1 MKKGP
6 SLGIIF
12 LTVLVDLIGFG
23 IVLPLLPVFTKD
35 FGGSGLAVGLI
46 MAVYSAM
53 QFLMAPFWGRL
64 SDRIGRR
71 PVLLLST
78 AAASLSYL
86 AFAWGCTQTGA
97 TALWI
102 FFLSRLGAGVCGA
115 NITVAQA
122 YVADITPPAERSRR
136 MGLIGMAFG
145 LGFVFGPALGAVA
158 VRLFGI
164 AGPGWT
170 AAAIC
175 LVNFLLAFG
184 LLEES
189 WTPQAGHAVR
199 RPHLEQWKHT
209 LARPAIGLL
218 VGVFFLST
226 FCFACFETT
235 LGLLVAANFHL
246 DPRRPHD
253 AQIVGYL
260 FAYCGLLGAVVQG
273 GLIGRLVKSMGEMR
287 VVALSLLLVAIS
299 FVTLPFMRSWAAL
312 IAASSVLAVGAS
324 LVRPPLFG
332 LISRLTPSTEQ
343 GATLGVAQ
351 SVGSL
356 ARIFGPVF
364 AGSLLQVHL
373 SILNRVLPYASLPY
387 LICGALALLTAV
399 RLARS
404 GPRTSAVTASSTW
417 DRTI

>member
-1 MKKGP
+1 VKKGP

-23 IVLPLLPVFTKD
+23 IVLPLLPVFTED
-35 FGGSGLAVGLI
+35 FGGSGLVVGLI

-53 QFLMAPFWGRL
+53 QFLLAPLWGRL

-71 PVLLLST
+71 PVLLVST
-78 AAASLSYL
+78 AAASLSYVV
-86 AFAWGCTQTGA
+86 FAWGCTLQGTA
-97 TALWI
+97 ALWI
-102 FFLSRLGAGVCGA
+102 FFVSRLCAGACGA

-122 YVADITPPAERSRR
+122 YVADITPPSDRSRR

-164 AGPGWT
+164 AGPGWA

-175 LVNFLLAFG
+175 LANFVLAFA

-189 WTPQAGHAVR
+189 WTPQTRHVR
-199 RPHLEQWKHT
+199 KRPHLEHWRRT
-209 LARPAIGLL
+209 LGSPAIGLL

-235 LGLLVAANFHL
+235 LGLLVNANFQL
-246 DPRRPHD
+246 DPQRPHD
-253 AQIVGYL
+253 AQIIGYL
-260 FAYCGLLGAVVQG
+260 FAYCGLLGAAVQG
-273 GLIGRLVKSMGEMR
+273 GLIGRLVQTLGEAR
-287 VVALSLLLVAIS
+287 VIALSLLLVAVS
-299 FVTLPFMRSWAAL
+299 FVTLPFARSWSSL
-312 IAASSVLAVGAS
+312 IVVSSLLAVGAS

-332 LISRLTPSTEQ
+332 LISRLTPPTEQ

-351 SVGSL
+351 SAGSL

-364 AGSLLQVHL
+364 AGSLLGVHL
-373 SILNRVLPYASLPY
+373 PIAQFALPYGSLPY
-387 LICGALALLTAV
+387 LVCGALALATALFTAR
-399 RLARS
+399 RLRAS
-404 GPRTSAVTASSTW
+404 TADAKTVSDASEP
-417 DRTI
+417 